1 MPGIEELKKFR
12 EEIASLGDEK
22 KIVEERGEIYEE
34 LPLPTESAGI
44 VSDVS
49 SLDVD
54 NLLASISADVKKNET
69 EAGISA
75 VIPGEGETV
84 SEDPVSPPV
93 TDFSDIS
100 LDGDPDKNNDSASDS
115 DLAAL
120 DAMLASL
127 PLGDPADLPET
138 SAGESASGLNTPPDG
153 TDASA
158 AENLSGENSFAD
170 GDPFTDF
177 GFSMPDFPDM
187 SDIPG
192 VPEMDSSA
200 GTDGTEESAG
210 EDISGSGVDGGF
222 DLDSFTMPGIPEDFS
237 VPGGGL
243 PVDDADVL
251 SVSDGDGDS
260 PVSGQDV
267 FPEEAEAR
275 PGEAAFA
282 DGDPFADSGFSM
294 PDFPDMP
301 DIPGVPEMD
310 SAAGSGESSGE
321 DISGSGVDGGFDLDS
336 FTMPDIPEDFSVPG
350 GGLPVDDAD
359 VLSVSDGDGDF
370 PDMPDISDVPE
381 MDSAAGTEESAG
393 EDAFGAAG
401 LDDMPEMPDMPD
413 ISGSSGDIG
422 SIDSD
427 GFNFNVEEPSL
438 GDSPAGTSPDD
449 FSFQEDG
456 SQGFADSGIQDAQE
470 ITAGVEDFSG
480 EDISGGKA
488 DKSDMEDFDGLQDL
502 DGFEFDEK
510 VLNAAIR
517 NASSSDAVPGFSDFE
532 KDGTGGKSRA
542 GRSAKKEIPTEIS
555 EEEFERFLSILS
567 RFPLNL
573 RLAVEEFLSREEGTE
588 LQKME
593 LVNNILTGLPLRK
606 TANILEKYLD
616 RSISIPRD
624 FEKKNFEEY
633 ELEKSSLKYVFFNRI
648 LPVTVMSLIALVL
661 TACVVFL
668 SYQFIYRPVS
678 AESLYKRGY
687 VAIQDERYTQSR
699 ELFDQAVERWEKKR
713 WYFTYARAYRDKNQY
728 ISAEAMYTRLL
739 DRFDNDLDG
748 GLEYAEMLRTDL
760 RNFEKAETILRR
772 RVLDYH
778 VNNLDGL
785 LLLGDVF
792 LDWAEEDPSKYE
804 LARIQYASAA
814 EIYGRED
821 PVLVRMMRYFIR
833 TNNLAEVLPLKEHFM
848 DKRAEIGA
856 ADLIELGGYLLEKRY
871 MPSAGDSDILRDAI
885 GDLRTILE
893 RGVDSDPSIPEGH
906 YNLGRFYIFNYKN
919 DVASVFLN
927 EALMLF
933 PGLKQVSPRR
943 VVTNVDAYRLL
954 GEIRADEREYINAQE
969 LYAAGISLYED
980 RKAARSVPQDPRVGK
995 LYADYADIDYFISN
1009 DWDSAMDNYSKAAS
1023 ELYDTA
1029 SVRYKMGYIQY
1040 QKQNYEDALRF
1051 FVRSYGEVNTDGNI
1065 LFSLGNT
1072 LFRRGSFNAAR
1083 GYYEQLM
1090 EISEAERI
1098 RKGVILPQVRSD
1110 HGSFV
1115 EQYMH
1120 TSNNLGVT
1128 LYNISLQT
1136 GRKDM
1141 QGRAYALFSESA
1153 RAWDA
1158 LTRNPDTMIRAQG
1171 TNLAYLNMQNITAPS
1186 SGFSPEIYTDIPKT
1200 LTGEKVLQS
1209 RQD

>member
-170 GDPFTDF
+170 GDPFTDS

-294 PDFPDMP
+294 PDFPD
-301 DIPGVPEMD
+301 I
-310 SAAGSGESSGE
+310 
-321 DISGSGVDGGFDLDS
+321 
-336 FTMPDIPEDFSVPG
+336 
-350 GGLPVDDAD
+350 
-359 VLSVSDGDGDF
+359 
-370 PDMPDISDVPE
+370 PDISDALE

-393 EDAFGAAG
+393 EDAFGAAE

-413 ISGSSGDIG
+413 ISGSSDDIG

-456 SQGFADSGIQDAQE
+456 SHGFADSGIQDAQE

-542 GRSAKKEIPTEIS
+542 GKSAKKEIPTEIS

-954 GEIRADEREYINAQE
+954 GEIRAGEREYINAQE